1 MKKRKLI
8 KQIRNIIELT
18 GDIEIK
24 SSIDSIT
31 TINLFTKNY
40 LSVITL
46 TNSEVSKMEYDYNNL
61 NKKLVFAIALHLEI
75 KLNLDADLQNEKINI
90 KIHNQ
95 KDKFTDISRF
105 PHIPHSVINPNIIE
119 DDLNT

>member
-75 KLNLDADLQNEKINI
+75 KVNLDADLKEK
-90 KIHNQ
+90 KIILKIDNQ
-95 KDKFTDISRF
+95 KDKF
-105 PHIPHSVINPNIIE
+105 PHIPHSVINPSVIE